1 MTDLDKPIRQHFMSQ
16 QLEPSQVSR
25 ILDSV
30 PDAHSPPEARAT
42 STVARIMQWSMA
54 AAVLLAVTVGVHS
67 IGTTSERTEI
77 ALREAAMNH
86 ATKLNLE
93 FVSEEIT
100 ELDRDMDQLPF
111 VVSMP
116 GHLDEKFALLG
127 ARYCSMR
134 GNLAAHL
141 KLVDRETDKQVS
153 LFMTPMVDEFKRISA
168 ERQGVQGVQG
178 VDVRLWHESGM
189 FYALAEAAS

>member
-1 MTDLDKPIRQHFMSQ
+1 MTDLDKPIRQHYMSQ
-16 QLEPSQVSR
+16 HLEPDQVSR

-30 PDAHSPPEARAT
+30 PDSHATPDKHSPG
-42 STVARIMQWSMA
+42 TVTRIMQWSMA
-54 AAVLLAVTVGVHS
+54 AALLLAVTVGVHT

-100 ELDRDMDQLPF
+100 ELDRDMDQLHF
-111 VVSMP
+111 AVSMP
-116 GHLDEKFALLG
+116 DNLDKQFALLG

-141 KLVDRETDKQVS
+141 KLVDRGTDKHVS

-168 ERQGVQGVQG
+168 ERHGVQG
-178 VDVRLWHESGM
+178 VDVQLWHESGM

>member
-1 MTDLDKPIRQHFMSQ
+1 MTELDKPIRQHFMSQ
-16 QLEPSQVSR
+16 QLNPDQVSR
-25 ILDSV
+25 ILDTV
-30 PDAHSPPEARAT
+30 PDSHSSADKHAP
-42 STVARIMQWSMA
+42 STVARILQWSMA
-54 AAVLLAVTVGVHS
+54 AAVLLAVSVGVHT

-100 ELDRDMDQLPF
+100 ELDRDMNQLPF

-116 GHLDEKFALLG
+116 GHLDEQFALLG

-141 KLVDRETDKQVS
+141 KLVDRGTDKHVS

-168 ERQGVQGVQG
+168 ERHGVQG
-178 VDVRLWHESGM
+178 VDVQLWHESGM